1 MLYLLRNIKES
12 IGLMVF
18 GFSAAIIF
26 YLAFTEGTAKPYF
39 AFTEGSA
46 GLFIYDNETVAVSHK
61 EMLFGGIAFLFL
73 LVSNLALFGY
83 LKSAAQYSYLLIS
96 VAAATNLFIL
106 VSGLDE
112 VLRMM
117 TRMMGVE
124 DLILWLLA
132 ASRGDISLN
141 DWYSA
146 LAKLNGIV
154 AGTGFL
160 IGSAIMIWR
169 TMKNDLSA
177 PPRL

>member
-1 MLYLLRNIKES
+1 
-12 IGLMVF
+12 MVF
-18 GFSAAIIF
+18 GFSAAILF
-26 YLAFTEGTAKPYF
+26 YL

-46 GLFIYDNETVAVSHK
+46 GLIIYDIETVAIGHK
-61 EMLFGGIAFLFL
+61 EMLFGSIAFLFL
-73 LVSNLALFGY
+73 LVSNLALFSY
-83 LKSAAQYSYLLIS
+83 LKSAVQYSYLLIS

-112 VLRMM
+112 VLKMIPRMVD
-117 TRMMGVE
+117 VE
-124 DLILWLLA
+124 NLILWFLT

-141 DWYSA
+141 DWFSA
-146 LAKLNGIV
+146 LTKLNGIV

-177 PPRL
+177 QPRLQIFGRDE